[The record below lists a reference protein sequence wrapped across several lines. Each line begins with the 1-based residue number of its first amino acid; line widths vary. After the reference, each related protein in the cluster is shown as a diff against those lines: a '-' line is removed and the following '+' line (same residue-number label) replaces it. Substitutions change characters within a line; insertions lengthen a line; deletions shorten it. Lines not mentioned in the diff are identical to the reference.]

1 MLMRMLVCIWSC
13 SYLSLASFVSV
24 TFSFVWAFAL
34 NLVCICCIK
43 AKKCQEQAHTTPKPL
58 RYSRCE
64 SQAFSPPSRRPCTH
78 TPDISR
84 PCTQPI
90 SNRLH
95 TSFAI
100 ATGLFIVFMMFFFK
114 SISMQFCV
122 LIWILNG
129 LDQKR
134 NETQL
139 CTEEGLVQEA
149 VSRGMTAE
157 NQALNGCLLI
167 LAGLAFM
174 HCASILLLW
183 ILLHCASAI

>member
-1 MLMRMLVCIWSC
+1 
-13 SYLSLASFVSV
+13 
-24 TFSFVWAFAL
+24 
-34 NLVCICCIK
+34 
-43 AKKCQEQAHTTPKPL
+43 
-58 RYSRCE
+58 
-64 SQAFSPPSRRPCTH
+64 
-78 TPDISR
+78 
-84 PCTQPI
+84 
-90 SNRLH
+90 
-95 TSFAI
+95 
-100 ATGLFIVFMMFFFK
+100 
-114 SISMQFCV
+114 MQFCV

-174 HCASILLLW
+174 HCASILLL
-183 ILLHCASAI
+183 